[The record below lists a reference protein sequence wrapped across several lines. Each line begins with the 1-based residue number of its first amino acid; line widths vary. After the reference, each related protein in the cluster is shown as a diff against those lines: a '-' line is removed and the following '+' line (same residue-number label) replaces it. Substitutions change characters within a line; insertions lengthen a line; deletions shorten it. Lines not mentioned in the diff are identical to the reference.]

1 MDTLH
6 RVLTWANIIGVPALF
21 TITVWFGKKVI
32 LFGRQMKILM
42 NAQQKQMRRE
52 LTMDFHM
59 YLDRGYIEDDEL
71 DLWEA
76 GYQAYH
82 ALGQNGIMDSR
93 RNKLIEL
100 NASGKKT
107 KK

>member
-21 TITVWFGKKVI
+21 TITAWFGKKVI

-59 YLDRGYIEDDEL
+59 YMERGYIKDDEL

-82 ALGQNGIMDSR
+82 ELGQNGIMDNR

-100 NASGKKT
+100 NASGKKA

>member
-1 MDTLH
+1 
-6 RVLTWANIIGVPALF
+6 
-21 TITVWFGKKVI
+21 
-32 LFGRQMKILM
+32 
-42 NAQQKQMRRE
+42 
-52 LTMDFHM
+52 MDFHM
-59 YLDRGYIEDDEL
+59 YMERGYIEDDEL

-82 ALGQNGIMDSR
+82 ELGQNGIMDNR